1 MTDTPEWNDDAM
13 DERVREMA
21 RGYNRPVG
29 AVPREEMWAAI
40 APALRAQRVVNIAS
54 RRHFRS
60 APVAWAAALAAAMV
74 LGVVLERN
82 VFSARSPAAV
92 AVGANDHRPLVA
104 AAEPT
109 SRPAEPAAT
118 EPATRVASTGQRGVA
133 APSVPRVDVRKRSGD
148 AGLAP
153 DSRMLY
159 RAAARQTLVQAEALL
174 TAYRAGDDPGRD
186 RESIRQAGRWAR
198 DVLTS
203 TRLLL
208 DSPAA
213 NDPQFRALFTDL
225 ELVLAQIVQLSG
237 APLQA
242 DERDLIERSMRER
255 DLLPRLRSVLP
266 AGATAS

>member
-13 DERVREMA
+13 DERVRELA

-40 APALRAQRVVNIAS
+40 APAVRAQRVVNIAS
-54 RRHFRS
+54 RRRLRG
-60 APVAWAAALAAAMV
+60 APVAWAAALAAALV

-92 AVGANDHRPLVA
+92 AVVPNDDTPRA
-104 AAEPT
+104 AAAAT
-109 SRPAEPAAT
+109 ASRSAEPAAT
-118 EPATRVASTGQRGVA
+118 EPVTRVASTGHPAVA
-133 APSVPRVDVRKRSGD
+133 SSPVPHVEGDRRSSE
-148 AGLAP
+148 AASAP
-153 DSRMLY
+153 DGRLLY

-174 TAYRAGDDPGRD
+174 TAYRAGDDASRD

-225 ELVLAQIVQLSG
+225 ELVLAQIVQISG

-242 DERDLIERSMRER
+242 DERDLIERSMRDR